1 MIKRLLRGLLHRWLR
16 SLAPPPDL
24 STENAVLRDLVKN
37 LRPEESQSL
46 SEYMDI
52 ARELI
57 DARLMQGAGPWQ
69 APSRKMLRQGQ
80 EALVRIRERAVG
92 LKESNPITA
101 QGAFGDIELAL
112 QNVEWR
118 REINLSWLEFSRWGI
133 QQIILISRLYYIKN
147 PLIRRGIDVS
157 AAYVFARGFEVT
169 SSDPDAND
177 VLKDFID
184 RNQAVFGHVAMVEN
198 ERKKYYDGNLFFALF
213 ADKADSGSVECRL
226 IDATEIQDIVTDE
239 EDSST
244 PQLYKRVWTQ
254 RSFNMATGS
263 TSLRSM
269 EEWYPAL
276 GYDPP
281 QKLETIGGKVVH
293 WDVQVYHRR
302 CGHVAKWLF
311 GCPIVYPAL
320 DWAKAARKFL
330 ESVATIKQAHSQI
343 AWSFTTKGGQVALE
357 AAKQQLQTTVNSGPN
372 LSLWDSNPTPVNASV
387 FASGPGSSISA
398 LTQRGKS
405 DDPDEVRPFI
415 RWVAMIFGIPET
427 FFSDT
432 AIGQLATAT
441 SLDRPTEL
449 NFLEKQE
456 AWREDLIVIS
466 KFVLSTSAKA
476 PAGKLKEKRGAGVL
490 IMEARR
496 TSDGKLYEKAK
507 PKDDEVQIRVTFPA
521 IREGDAPAIVK
532 AIAEAMTLDNKG
544 GQIVGIDEKTG
555 VLLLLETLGVEDAA
569 DLVELMYPDT
579 GKDKYD
585 PNRTKEPLP
594 APIGKAEPDPG
605 GMPQAPGGI
614 DPKPADKQVAAA
626 ERLLEA
632 VNSLRDARAQ
642 RRGA

>member
-1 MIKRLLRGLLHRWLR
+1 MLRRLIRGWLHRWLR

-24 STENAVLRDLVKN
+24 KSENIVLRDLLKA

-46 SEYMDI
+46 EQYMDI

-57 DARLMQGAGPWQ
+57 DAKLMQGAGPWQ
-69 APSRKMLRQGQ
+69 APSRELLVAGQ
-80 EALVRIRERAVG
+80 QALVRIRENALG
-92 LKESNPITA
+92 LRESNPITA

-177 VLKDFID
+177 ILKEFMD

-213 ADKADSGSVECRL
+213 SDKTDKGTVECRL
-226 IDATEIQDIVTDE
+226 IDATEIQDIVTDPD
-239 EDSST
+239 DSSK
-244 PQLYKRVWTQ
+244 PWLYKRVWTQ
-254 RSFNMATGS
+254 RTFDMGTGN
-263 TSLRSM
+263 TSLKSN
-269 EEWYPAL
+269 EEWYPGLDYEPA
-276 GYDPP
+276 
-281 QKLETIGGKVVH
+281 QKPDTIGGKVVH
-293 WDVQVYHRR
+293 WDVPIYHRR

-357 AAKQQLQTTVNSGPN
+357 AAKIQLETMVNAAPGN
-372 LSLWDSNPTPVNASV
+372 SLWDTNPTPVNASV
-387 FASGPGSSISA
+387 FASGPGSQLAA

-405 DDPDEVRPFI
+405 DNPDEVRPFI

-456 AWREDLIVIS
+456 AWREDLIVIA
-466 KFVLSTSAKA
+466 KFVLSVSAKA
-476 PAGKLKEKRGAGVL
+476 PSGKLREKRGSNVL

-496 TSDGKLYEKAK
+496 TKDGRLYEKAK
-507 PKDDEVQIRVTFPA
+507 PKEDEVQIRVTFPA

-532 AIAEAMTLDNKG
+532 AITEAMTLDNKG
-544 GQIVGIDEKTG
+544 GQVVGIDEKTG

-569 DLVELMYPDT
+569 DIVEFMYPES

-585 PNRTKEPLP
+585 PNRTIEPLP

-605 GMPQAPGGI
+605 GVPQAPGGV
-614 DPKPADKQVAAA
+614 DPKPQDKKVAAA
-626 ERLLEA
+626 ERLLDA
-632 VNSLRDARAQ
+632 VNSLRESRAQ
-642 RRGA
+642 RIGA